1 MARKSS
7 QIKWMPAYKADDDRI
22 LAHYQRALGKKCDR
36 KRASQ
41 LFKQDRDHYWRD
53 MGGSRIQYDKLTDT
67 WRGRFSGLPSAKFG
81 VVRDHDPKLLR
92 NILRANIG
100 AKYFTKDELKALFA
114 KLFGSEKVKSKFKQA
129 HGREIIKFSDPVWHL
144 STTPPPGALYVH
156 QEATAGQTAPIDPA
170 EPKAE
175 EVPPSH
181 PDAQLGEDY
190 VWRVDD
196 GSIWIGRPGTRRLLP
211 QQAIEALEA
220 MPRME
225 HWKGRAEVRRIV
237 NFKGDD
243 KKLFMGLCD
252 EGIITT
258 RGSRDYSGDLQGMK
272 GWVKEGCPMRDER
285 AGGY

>member
-1 MARKSS
+1 MAQKSS

-22 LAHYQRALGKKCDR
+22 IDHYKRALGKKCDR
-36 KRASQ
+36 KRAAQ

-67 WRGRFSGLPSAKFG
+67 WRGREVGLPGPKFG
-81 VVRDHDPKLLR
+81 VIRDHNPKLLR

-100 AKYFTKDELKALFA
+100 VRYFTKDELKALFA
-114 KLFGSEKVKSKFKQA
+114 KLFGPDKVTSKFSQA
-129 HGREIIKFSDPVWHL
+129 RTKEIIKFSDPVWHL

-156 QEATAGQTAPIDPA
+156 QEAASDQADPA
-170 EPKAE
+170 EQKAE
-175 EVPPSH
+175 EVPPPGH

-190 VWRVDD
+190 VWRVED
-196 GSIWIGRPGTRRLLP
+196 GSVWIGRPGNRNLLP
-211 QQAIEALEA
+211 PEAIEALEA

-243 KKLFMGLCD
+243 KKLFIGLCD

-258 RGSRDYSGDLQGMK
+258 RGSRDYSGDLQGMNE
-272 GWVKEGCPMRDER
+272 WVKEGCPMREEQ
-285 AGGY
+285 GWQS